1 MKKKF
6 FYSLSLN
13 LDQAQGRLT
22 REQYFD
28 LIERAERGL
37 GLRNQRRFIVFHEK
51 RDEKGIPREHYHV
64 VWSRAYINDEK
75 IRAVDVKNDRL
86 KLRAV
91 AQEFL
96 P

>member
-51 RDEKGIPREHYHV
+51 RDEKGIPRNSALWRRSFCRDYG
-64 VWSRAYINDEK
+64 
-75 IRAVDVKNDRL
+75 
-86 KLRAV
+86 LRKA
-91 AQEFL
+91 
-96 P
+96 